1 MIMKKNL
8 LISLMLILT
17 ACGSSVQTA
26 QTEQE
31 DPVNVGY
38 GRTVDRSKLTSSVS
52 TVEVDTDNHSYRD
65 IYDMIEGRCAGVEVD
80 GHKVR
85 IRGAGSR
92 DGKGGDPLFVVNNV
106 RMSNVSSISPYDVKS
121 ITVLKDAASCAIYGL
136 QGANGVI
143 LIELK

>member
-1 MIMKKNL
+1 MQIMKKNV
-8 LISLMLILT
+8 LISLLLILT

-38 GRTVDRSKLTSSVS
+38 GRTVERKQLTTSVS
-52 TVEVDTDNHSYRD
+52 TVDVNTDTQYYRD
-65 IYDMIEGRCAGVEVD
+65 IYEMIEGKCAGVDVE

-92 DGKGGDPLFVVNNV
+92 SGGGDPLFVVNNV
-106 RMSNVSSISPYDVKS
+106 PVNDVSSISPYDVKS
-121 ITVLKDAASCAIYGL
+121 ITVLKDAAFCAIYGV

>member
-1 MIMKKNL
+1 MKKNL

-17 ACGSSVQTA
+17 ACGASVQTA

-38 GRTVDRSKLTSSVS
+38 GRTVDRKKLTSSVS
-52 TVEVDTDNHSYRD
+52 TVEVNTDTQYYRD
-65 IYDMIEGRCAGVEVD
+65 IYEMIEGKCAGVEVE

-85 IRGAGSR
+85 IRNF
-92 DGKGGDPLFVVNNV
+92 GKGGGDPLFVVNNV
-106 RMSNVSSISPYDVKS
+106 PVSDVSSISPYDVKS
-121 ITVLKDAASCAIYGL
+121 ISVLKDAASCAIYGI

>member
-38 GRTVDRSKLTSSVS
+38 GRTVERKKLTSSVS
-52 TVEVDTDNHSYRD
+52 TVDVNTGTQFYRD
-65 IYDMIEGRCAGVEVD
+65 IYEMIEGKCAGVEVE
-80 GHKVR
+80 GQRVR
-85 IRGAGSR
+85 IRGAVTR
-92 DGKGGDPLFVVNNV
+92 DGKPAEPLFVVNNV
-106 RMSNVSSISPYDVKS
+106 PMSNISGISPYDVKS